1 MGRER
6 NAQFVQQQAVA
17 AWIDYLNQ
25 LRLNQLLEKL
35 FSQDTNLESALAELQ
50 KTKNV
55 IISLIENNRGGTK
68 GIHGFIAEAAE
79 SGIGNAKNLV
89 KGLEEVYKWINN
101 NGPVD
106 LRRGA
111 VDIQQKF
118 VRAGGHFGLEAIKE
132 HIDTYPDFLKG
143 GGKYQIPK
151 DFYDELKKVW
161 MLSEEEAAKETKET
175 RRLWEWVHKFFKE
188 NEVKF
193 SDIEPASLDYGQ
205 VQAGKIENTLKEA
218 EQAIKDQDQKIRD
231 AAYRASKPNMK
242 QAAQVAGV
250 AAALEGGLAFC
261 LGVGRKLK
269 QGKRLSDFNAQDWKD
284 LGVDTSK
291 GAAKGGIRGA
301 AVYGLSNFTA
311 TPAEIASALV
321 TATFGILAQARRLQ
335 NGDIGAEEF
344 VANSEVICLE
354 VSVSA
359 LSSILGQIVIP
370 VPVLGVIIG
379 NTVGMFLYQIAKDHL
394 SDKEQ
399 QLIQNYRQS
408 ISTLEKSLEE
418 QYHKVLEEINAEF
431 EKYSSA
437 VEIAFDEDVNRAF
450 EGSIELALDAGV
462 SKDEMLKNKQDI
474 DNYFLN

>member
-1 MGRER
+1 MILLRELPR
-6 NAQFVQQQAVA
+6 
-17 AWIDYLNQ
+17 
-25 LRLNQLLEKL
+25 
-35 FSQDTNLESALAELQ
+35 
-50 KTKNV
+50 
-55 IISLIENNRGGTK
+55 
-68 GIHGFIAEAAE
+68 
-79 SGIGNAKNLV
+79 
-89 KGLEEVYKWINN
+89 
-101 NGPVD
+101 
-106 LRRGA
+106 
-111 VDIQQKF
+111 
-118 VRAGGHFGLEAIKE
+118 
-132 HIDTYPDFLKG
+132 
-143 GGKYQIPK
+143 
-151 DFYDELKKVW
+151 
-161 MLSEEEAAKETKET
+161 
-175 RRLWEWVHKFFKE
+175 
-188 NEVKF
+188 
-193 SDIEPASLDYGQ
+193 
-205 VQAGKIENTLKEA
+205 
-218 EQAIKDQDQKIRD
+218 
-231 AAYRASKPNMK
+231 
-242 QAAQVAGV
+242 
-250 AAALEGGLAFC
+250 
-261 LGVGRKLK
+261 
-269 QGKRLSDFNAQDWKD
+269 
-284 LGVDTSK
+284 
-291 GAAKGGIRGA
+291 GGIRGA

-321 TATFGILAQARRLQ
+321 MATFGILAQARRLQ

-462 SKDEMLKNKQDI
+462 SKDELLKNKQDI

>member
-151 DFYDELKKVW
+151 DFYDELKK
-161 MLSEEEAAKETKET
+161 
-175 RRLWEWVHKFFKE
+175 
-188 NEVKF
+188 
-193 SDIEPASLDYGQ
+193 SLD
-205 VQAGKIENTLKEA
+205 
-218 EQAIKDQDQKIRD
+218 
-231 AAYRASKPNMK
+231 
-242 QAAQVAGV
+242 
-250 AAALEGGLAFC
+250 AF
-261 LGVGRKLK
+261 
-269 QGKRLSDFNAQDWKD
+269 
-284 LGVDTSK
+284 
-291 GAAKGGIRGA
+291 
-301 AVYGLSNFTA
+301 
-311 TPAEIASALV
+311 
-321 TATFGILAQARRLQ
+321 
-335 NGDIGAEEF
+335 
-344 VANSEVICLE
+344 
-354 VSVSA
+354 
-359 LSSILGQIVIP
+359 
-370 VPVLGVIIG
+370 
-379 NTVGMFLYQIAKDHL
+379 
-394 SDKEQ
+394 
-399 QLIQNYRQS
+399 
-408 ISTLEKSLEE
+408 
-418 QYHKVLEEINAEF
+418 
-431 EKYSSA
+431 
-437 VEIAFDEDVNRAF
+437 
-450 EGSIELALDAGV
+450 
-462 SKDEMLKNKQDI
+462 
-474 DNYFLN
+474 

>member
-151 DFYDELKKVW
+151 DFYDELKKFGCF
-161 MLSEEEAAKETKET
+161 L
-175 RRLWEWVHKFFKE
+175 RRK
-188 NEVKF
+188 
-193 SDIEPASLDYGQ
+193 Q
-205 VQAGKIENTLKEA
+205 LK
-218 EQAIKDQDQKIRD
+218 KQKKRD
-231 AAYRASKPNMK
+231 GFGNGCISFLKRMK
-242 QAAQVAGV
+242 
-250 AAALEGGLAFC
+250 
-261 LGVGRKLK
+261 
-269 QGKRLSDFNAQDWKD
+269 
-284 LGVDTSK
+284 
-291 GAAKGGIRGA
+291 
-301 AVYGLSNFTA
+301 SNFQT
-311 TPAEIASALV
+311 
-321 TATFGILAQARRLQ
+321 
-335 NGDIGAEEF
+335 
-344 VANSEVICLE
+344 
-354 VSVSA
+354 
-359 LSSILGQIVIP
+359 
-370 VPVLGVIIG
+370 
-379 NTVGMFLYQIAKDHL
+379 
-394 SDKEQ
+394 
-399 QLIQNYRQS
+399 
-408 ISTLEKSLEE
+408 
-418 QYHKVLEEINAEF
+418 
-431 EKYSSA
+431 
-437 VEIAFDEDVNRAF
+437 
-450 EGSIELALDAGV
+450 
-462 SKDEMLKNKQDI
+462 
-474 DNYFLN
+474 

>member
-1 MGRER
+1 M
-6 NAQFVQQQAVA
+6 V
-17 AWIDYLNQ
+17 
-25 LRLNQLLEKL
+25 
-35 FSQDTNLESALAELQ
+35 
-50 KTKNV
+50 
-55 IISLIENNRGGTK
+55 
-68 GIHGFIAEAAE
+68 
-79 SGIGNAKNLV
+79 
-89 KGLEEVYKWINN
+89 
-101 NGPVD
+101 PVD

-261 LGVGRKLK
+261 LG
-269 QGKRLSDFNAQDWKD
+269 A
-284 LGVDTSK
+284 
-291 GAAKGGIRGA
+291 
-301 AVYGLSNFTA
+301 
-311 TPAEIASALV
+311 
-321 TATFGILAQARRLQ
+321 
-335 NGDIGAEEF
+335 
-344 VANSEVICLE
+344 
-354 VSVSA
+354 
-359 LSSILGQIVIP
+359 
-370 VPVLGVIIG
+370 
-379 NTVGMFLYQIAKDHL
+379 
-394 SDKEQ
+394 
-399 QLIQNYRQS
+399 
-408 ISTLEKSLEE
+408 
-418 QYHKVLEEINAEF
+418 
-431 EKYSSA
+431 
-437 VEIAFDEDVNRAF
+437 DE
-450 EGSIELALDAGV
+450 S
-462 SKDEMLKNKQDI
+462 
-474 DNYFLN
+474 